1 MKTRNFLKVALLL
14 IIAGLG
20 LTSCGKDDK
29 DPEIVTDPVGE
40 NVEYYIV
47 GKVVANDAALS
58 NVTITS
64 ENVTVMTD
72 DKGQYSVT
80 VKDKKEY
87 TLSFAKDGYMTIT
100 DAQATITSD
109 ATNRSMVILNVT
121 MNKEGVKTTVNPETA
136 ITVTEKGEG
145 EQQEA
150 TASVAI
156 PAGAVNE
163 VTEISVTPYIAPSNI
178 ANESAGTKEE
188 AVVMTN
194 IVIASS
200 KDIKL
205 NEDITLAINN
215 KASNDSFFDEVE
227 VYKKSTA
234 RAADDWEKL
243 SDADFD
249 KTSNSYKVTIEKGSS
264 LSGEYSIRVK
274 STKTVSTIKTN
285 EINKEESKSNA
296 GNMSAINNYSF
307 TYEAKAGWDFT
318 SSVSGVESGMADMI
332 YSTIAAQEGGSA
344 GFYSVPQTV
353 TTNIS
358 GDYVMYYLSKAQYV
372 DKDYTFYINGGEA
385 VTVSVKHYVGM
396 EVTYTNQSSK
406 MHSGGEIG

>member
-29 DPEIVTDPVGE
+29 DPEIVTDPIGE

-58 NVTITS
+58 DVTITS
-64 ENVTVMTD
+64 GDVTVMTD

-100 DAQATITSD
+100 DAQATIASD
-109 ATNRSMVILNVT
+109 ATNRSMVTLNVT

-150 TASVAI
+150 TASVTI

-188 AVVMTN
+188 AVAMTN

>member
-1 MKTRNFLKVALLL
+1 MKIEKILKVALLL
-14 IIAGLG
+14 LAAFG

-29 DPEIVTDPVGE
+29 NPEIVVDPIAN
-40 NVEYYIV
+40 NVEYYIA
-47 GKVVANDAALS
+47 GKVVADNGALS
-58 NVTITS
+58 GVSVTAGNATA
-64 ENVTVMTD
+64 TTD
-72 DKGQYSVT
+72 DKGQYIIT
-80 VKDKKEY
+80 VKDKKSY
-87 TLSFAKDGYMTIT
+87 TVSFAKNGYLTIT
-100 DAQATITSD
+100 NAITEITSD
-109 ATNRSMVILNVT
+109 ATNRSMTYLNVT
-121 MNKEGVKTTVNPETA
+121 MSKEGVKVT
-136 ITVTEKGEG
+136 ITPSEDKIITEKGEG
-145 EQQEA
+145 EIEDA
-150 TASVAI
+150 ITAVTI
-156 PAGAVNE
+156 PAGSI
-163 VTEISVTPYIAPSNI
+163 TKTTDIIVTPYVESNATANNTPGISNETIAI
-178 ANESAGTKEE
+178 
-188 AVVMTN
+188 TN
-194 IVIASS
+194 VIITSS
-200 KDIKL
+200 ENTTLSK
-205 NEDITLAINN
+205 NITLAVNN
-215 KASNDSFFDEVE
+215 RASSDSYFNEVE
-227 VYKKSTA
+227 VYKKSAA

-274 STKTVSTIKTN
+274 STKTVSAIKTN

-318 SSVSGVESGMADMI
+318 SSVSGVESSMADMI

>member
-1 MKTRNFLKVALLL
+1 MKTKSFFKVALLL
-14 IIAGLG
+14 IACLG

-40 NVEYYIV
+40 SVEYYIV

-58 NVTITS
+58 G
-64 ENVTVMTD
+64 VTVKTGDATATTD

-80 VKDKKEY
+80 VKDKKAY
-87 TLSFAKDGYMTIT
+87 TVSFAKDGYMTIT
-100 DAQATITSD
+100 DAQTTVASD
-109 ATNRSMVILNVT
+109 ATNRSMVTLNIT
-121 MNKEGVKTTVNPETA
+121 MSKEGVKTTVNPEKA

-150 TASVAI
+150 TAAVAI
-156 PAGAVNE
+156 PAGAVTE
-163 VTEISVTPYIAPSNI
+163 ATEISITPYVAASDA
-178 ANESAGTKEE
+178 ANESVGTKEE
-188 AVVMTN
+188 AVAMTN
-194 IVIASS
+194 IAITSS
-200 KDIKL
+200 KDVKL
-205 NEDITLAINN
+205 NEDITLAVNN

-234 RAADDWEKL
+234 RAAGDWEKL

-264 LSGEYSIRVK
+264 LSGEYSIRIK
-274 STKTVSTIKTN
+274 SSRTVGATKTN

-296 GNMSAINNYSF
+296 GNMNAINNYTFS
-307 TYEAKAGWDFT
+307 YEAKAGWDFT
-318 SSVSGVESGMADMI
+318 SSVSGVESGMANMI

-344 GFYSVPQTV
+344 GFYSVTQTV

-358 GDYVMYYLSKAQYV
+358 GNYVMYYLSKAKYV
-372 DKDYTFYINGGEA
+372 EKSYTFYINNGKT
-385 VTVSVKHYVGM
+385 VTVGVKQYTGM
-396 EVTYTNQSSK
+396 EVTYTNQDSN
-406 MHSGGEIG
+406 MHSGGGAH

>member
-1 MKTRNFLKVALLL
+1 MKTKSFFKVALLL
-14 IIAGLG
+14 IACLG

-40 NVEYYIV
+40 SVEYYIV

-58 NVTITS
+58 G
-64 ENVTVMTD
+64 VTVKTGDATATTD

-80 VKDKKEY
+80 VKDKKAY
-87 TLSFAKDGYMTIT
+87 TVSFAKDGYMTIA
-100 DAQATITSD
+100 DAQTTVASD
-109 ATNRSMVILNVT
+109 ATNRSMVTLNIT
-121 MNKEGVKTTVNPETA
+121 MSKEGVKTTVNPEKA

-150 TASVAI
+150 TAAVAI
-156 PAGAVNE
+156 PAGAVTE
-163 VTEISVTPYIAPSNI
+163 ATEISITPYVAASNA
-178 ANESAGTKEE
+178 ANESVGTKEE
-188 AVVMTN
+188 AVAMTN
-194 IVIASS
+194 IAITSS
-200 KDIKL
+200 KDVKL
-205 NEDITLAINN
+205 NEDITLAVNN

-234 RAADDWEKL
+234 RAAGDWEKL

-264 LSGEYSIRVK
+264 LSGEYSIRIK
-274 STKTVSTIKTN
+274 SSRTVGATKTN

-296 GNMSAINNYSF
+296 GNMNAINNYTFS
-307 TYEAKAGWDFT
+307 YEAKAGWDFT
-318 SSVSGVESGMADMI
+318 SSVSGVESGMANMI

-344 GFYSVPQTV
+344 GFYSVTQTV

-358 GDYVMYYLSKAQYV
+358 GNYVMYYLSKAKYV
-372 DKDYTFYINGGEA
+372 EKSYTFYINNGKT
-385 VTVSVKHYVGM
+385 VTVGVKQYTGM
-396 EVTYTNQSSK
+396 EVTYTNQDSN
-406 MHSGGEIG
+406 MHSGGGAH